1 MSAQAGGRPVAI
13 VAGGGAL
20 PPLLASAAVEAGRE
34 PVVFAIATE
43 ADPAAF
49 APLRPHVLRWGE
61 IGRMLQLAEA
71 AGCSEAVLIGSV
83 KRRPDFRALRPDLAT
98 LTLLPRILQLLRHGD
113 DGLLS
118 GVAGLFKEQGIE
130 LVSPLDIAP
139 ALAMPE
145 GLLTGSVSSDAMAE
159 VGKAVEAAR
168 LIGRLDIGQGAV
180 AVQGRVVAVEDA
192 GGTQDMLKR
201 VAALRAAGR
210 IGKSGGVLVKCMKP
224 HQDSRLDLP
233 TIGPVTAAEA
243 LAAGLDGVAAEAG
256 RSLLAGRSETVAA
269 FQSAGLFLFGFAV
282 PDTAREH

>member
-1 MSAQAGGRPVAI
+1 MSARVADRPVAI

-20 PPLLASAAVEAGRE
+20 PPLLASAAGEAGRTA
-34 PVVFAIATE
+34 VVFAIAAE

-49 APLRPHVLRWGE
+49 APLRPHVVRWGE
-61 IGRMLQLAEA
+61 IGRMLQLAKA
-71 AGCSEAVLIGSV
+71 DGCDEAVLIGSV

-98 LTLLPRILQLLRHGD
+98 VKLWPRILQLLRHGD
-113 DGLLS
+113 EGLLA

-130 LVSPLDIAP
+130 VVSPLEVAP

-145 GLLTGSVSSDAMAE
+145 GLLTGSMSAETMAE
-159 VGKAVEAAR
+159 IGKAVEAAR

-192 GGTQDMLKR
+192 GGTQDMLQR

-210 IGKSGGVLVKCMKP
+210 IGRSGGVLVKCMKP

-233 TIGPVTAAEA
+233 TIGPVTAEEA
-243 LAAGLDGVAAEAG
+243 LLAGLDGVASEAG
-256 RSLLAGRSETVAA
+256 RSLLAGREDTIDA
-269 FQSAGLFLFGFAV
+269 FRRAGLFLFGFAV
-282 PDTAREH
+282 PDSVREH